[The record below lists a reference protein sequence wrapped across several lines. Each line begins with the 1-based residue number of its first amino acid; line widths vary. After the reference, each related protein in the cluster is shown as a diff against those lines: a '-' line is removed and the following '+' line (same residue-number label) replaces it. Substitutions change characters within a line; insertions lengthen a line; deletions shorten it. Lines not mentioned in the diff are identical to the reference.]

1 MSILK
6 NFFNLILCFLIIS
19 IHSTANSEGRT
30 YQHNEKSTHCTLW
43 DNLRLKWP
51 QTSMGKESQKCRRRA
66 VQPSKVS
73 TTCRLTRQ
81 FFDSETGSRICVYKK
96 QGVDGE
102 KNVSLSPSL
111 KCQREYTCRSD
122 D

>member
-1 MSILK
+1 MKKIINIILYLFILFSISSLV
-6 NFFNLILCFLIIS
+6 F
-19 IHSTANSEGRT
+19 AEGRT
-30 YQHNEKSTHCTLW
+30 YQHNEKNTHCTLW

-51 QTSMGKESQKCRRRA
+51 QTSMGQETQKCRRRA
-66 VQPSKVS
+66 IQPTKLA

-102 KNVSLSPSL
+102 KSVSLSPSL
-111 KCQREYTCRSD
+111 KCQRQYTCRAD